1 MAGLNVTLGDG
12 TVVTIR
18 AGEKIEDIKTR
29 LGGNVDNI
37 FEGLDSNTNGVLDE
51 NELAGL
57 KTKLAENDYQVEL
70 APDGKTPKKAF
81 NDAMQNMRNRYNNDT
96 LKGYYMSGEADVWEI
111 KRGDTLYDIAKET
124 LEKEGLPTDFKSIN
138 DRIAQLANLNG
149 INDVNNIRVG
159 TKIIYKL
166 TEEGVQKVKE
176 AENNSAAAFGG
187 TAPVNHGGGEGKN
200 PVGGEGGSNP
210 SGGVK
215 PEGGEEVTTPPV
227 LEGRESTI
235 TVSPNGLNMGAGQYI
250 DKDGNVLP
258 DLNGDNKKK
267 FDEGGS
273 IMKYTSGDKVMY
285 QTVWKEDAGKL
296 SSGVKLSAETP
307 EALRELRTK
316 FLETISKVKKAPADE
331 TEEAAAARKAEN
343 LAALKELVAISG
355 GNIQVIRNVAE
366 KLRDDNYVD
375 RKSDDYK
382 AFVQDILLTKNAD
395 AVRAL
400 LYDADGN
407 KKSAVLKYDKTA
419 HEIVAGMYQEIRAK
433 EKAGEMLSPEEIALK
448 EVVAGYK
455 NWGGYT
461 IEADEENGIH
471 EKLMNYNNMDGTIRY
486 TVFLEHDVQFS
497 AKDPALLDEFVTKFE
512 AADTDEKKTALFKEY
527 MNTTDTELARSLAL
541 NVKTLCAA
549 DEDIIS
555 LINANGMEVL
565 DCLRKPEDGIEYSK
579 EVVDAV
585 VSRMKEIYTADKG
598 NLENAVFLDNL
609 GWVDKTDMSDE
620 DKNKIKEEIL
630 ETYFEVT
637 TDEQGNKTYTFN
649 PSRRPTHEEMLGLAQ
664 CSQGY
669 DAMETALVNYLKL
682 EDMGKGQ
689 YSEAIERGTSNS
701 VVVKR
706 FAEFIDGM
714 STKEEVIDF
723 IDNKCTVYK
732 DCNLPFDK
740 ILEKF
745 PEDEGI
751 KQRLYK
757 NVSIDSTISD
767 ANRLTLAK
775 LCMKDDGK
783 GNVTFDKTKLPEGTD
798 IRHFIEYVLPGNCQ
812 KGDAKKYFDAV
823 LKGLGKDDLE
833 TIAKYKAKN
842 PDSVKARIGELVKEN
857 TSDNAFI
864 QNVMKLDKSVIPFD
878 VLTGIDAVQAKWDDK
893 TKAAVFEGTFD
904 NRVLFKDRA
913 KHLEAAVNKHWI
925 TKVVTDEEGKDVVED
940 LYAIGDTLYKTRGWA
955 YSGADKKM
963 NTDDDRV
970 FLIKLSK
977 TGFDRGVAMFHEL
990 DGAGSGD
997 IAKMLRGKKDE
1008 GYENYVTPDN
1018 ITGILT
1024 GFNQMSPDEG
1034 IMEYIA
1040 NERRI
1045 SGGVKPGQALCNRIP
1060 KALMRKAAALGLQ
1073 DTQAYKALADFFKPD
1088 EKFNFK
1094 QNDEAGEKY
1103 DSDTAKQLD
1112 GLIAALLDEVLKK
1125 SGV

>member
-12 TVVTIR
+12 TVVTIK

-29 LGGNVDNI
+29 LGGDVDNI

-81 NDAMQNMRNRYNNDT
+81 NDAMQNMRKRYNNDT
-96 LKGYYMSGEADVWEI
+96 LKGYYMSGDADVWEI

-215 PEGGEEVTTPPV
+215 PEGGEEAPPV
-227 LEGRESTI
+227 LEGKESTI
-235 TVSPNGLNMGAGQYI
+235 TVTPNGLNMGAGQYI

-258 DLNGDNKKK
+258 DLKGDNKKK
-267 FDEGGS
+267 FDEGGF

-316 FLETISKVKKAPADE
+316 FLETISKVKEAPADE

-355 GNIQVIRNVAE
+355 GNIQVIKNVAE

-375 RKSDDYK
+375 RKSDAYK

-395 AVRAL
+395 ALRAL

-407 KKSAVLKYDKTA
+407 KKSAVLEYDKTA
-419 HEIVAGMYQEIRAK
+419 HEMVAGMYQEIRAK

-448 EVVAGYK
+448 EVVANYRNK
-455 NWGGYT
+455 SGYT

-471 EKLMNYNNMDGTIRY
+471 EKQMNYNNMDGTIKY
-486 TVFLEHDVQFS
+486 TVFLENDVKFS
-497 AKDPALLDEFVTKFE
+497 AKDPALLDEFVTKLE
-512 AADTDEKKTALFKEY
+512 AADTDEKKAALFKEY

-555 LINANGMEVL
+555 LINANGMDVL
-565 DCLRKPEDGIEYSK
+565 DWLPMPEDDIEYSK

-585 VSRMKEIYTADKG
+585 VARMKEIYTTDKG
-598 NLENAVFLDNL
+598 NLENAVFLANL
-609 GWVDKTDMSDE
+609 DWINKTDMSDE
-620 DKNKIKEEIL
+620 DKDKAKEEIL

-649 PSRRPTHEEMLGLAQ
+649 PSRRPTYEEMNRLSQYTTSNMDLA
-664 CSQGY
+664 
-669 DAMETALVNYLKL
+669 LLKYLKL

-689 YSEAIERGTSNS
+689 YSEAIENRVDNDDI
-701 VVVKR
+701 R
-706 FAEFIDGM
+706 ERYAEFVDGM
-714 STKEEVIDF
+714 QTKEEVIDF
-723 IDNKCTVYK
+723 IDNKCSVLKNYI
-732 DCNLPFDK
+732 LPFDK

-745 PEDEGI
+745 PDDEDI
-751 KQRLYK
+751 KKRLFK
-757 NVSIDSTISD
+757 EVDSDSTISD
-767 ANRLTLAK
+767 ANRIVLAK

-783 GNVTFDKTKLPEGTD
+783 GNVTFDISKLNELYPNMPVWGFIDNVLPEECKD
-798 IRHFIEYVLPGNCQ
+798 
-812 KGDAKKYFDAV
+812 GDAKKYFEAA
-823 LKGLGKDDLE
+823 LKELGKADLE
-833 TIAKYKAKN
+833 TIARYKNKN

-857 TSDNAFI
+857 TSDNEFI

-970 FLIKLSK
+970 SLKKLSK
-977 TGFDRGVAMFHEL
+977 TGFDHGVAMFHEL

-1018 ITGILT
+1018 ITGILV

-1094 QNDEAGEKY
+1094 QNDEAGERY

>member
-12 TVVTIR
+12 TVVTIK

-57 KTKLAENDYQVEL
+57 KTKLAENNYTVEL

-81 NDAMQNMRNRYNNDT
+81 NDAMQNMRRRYDEAT

-111 KRGDTLYDIAKET
+111 KYGDTLYDIAKET
-124 LEKEGLPTDFKSIN
+124 LEQEGLPTDFKSIN

-166 TEEGVQKVKE
+166 TEEGVQKVKD
-176 AENNSAAAFGG
+176 AGNNSAAAFGG
-187 TAPVNHGGGEGKN
+187 TAPVNHGGGGSN
-200 PVGGEGGSNP
+200 PVGGEGESNP
-210 SGGVK
+210 SGGVN

-227 LEGRESTI
+227 LEGKESTI

-258 DLNGDNKKK
+258 DLKGDNKKK

-316 FLETISKVKKAPADE
+316 FLETISKVKEAPADE

-355 GNIQVIRNVAE
+355 GNIQVIKNVAE

-375 RKSDDYK
+375 RKSVDYK

-395 AVRAL
+395 ALRAL
-400 LYDADGN
+400 LYDAEDN
-407 KKSAVLKYDKTA
+407 QNSRVLTNDKTA
-419 HEIVAGMYQEIRAK
+419 HEMVAGMYQEIRAK

-448 EVVAGYK
+448 EVVADYK
-455 NWGGYT
+455 RKGGYE
-461 IEADEENGIH
+461 IEADEENGIY
-471 EKLMNYNNMDGTIRY
+471 EKYMSYDNLDGTPMYQVKIDGNWY
-486 TVFLEHDVQFS
+486 Y
-497 AKDPALLDEFVTKFE
+497 AKDPALLDEFLTKLQ
-512 AADTDEKKTALFKEY
+512 AADTDENKAALFKEY
-527 MNTTDTELARSLAL
+527 ANTTDTELAKCLAE
-541 NVKTLCAA
+541 NAKTLCAA
-549 DEDIIS
+549 DEDVIS
-555 LINANGMEVL
+555 LINANGMVVL
-565 DCLRKPEDGIEYSK
+565 NKLPRPDDDIEYSK
-579 EVVDAV
+579 AVVDAV
-585 VSRMKEIYTADKG
+585 VSRMKEIYTTDKG
-598 NLENAVFLDNL
+598 NLENAVFLNNL
-609 GWVDKTDMSDE
+609 EWVDKTDMSDQ
-620 DKNKIKEEIL
+620 DKYKAKVEIR

-649 PSRRPTHEEMLGLAQ
+649 PSRRPTYEEMNGL
-664 CSQGY
+664 SHY
-669 DAMETALVNYLKL
+669 TTSNMDLALLKYLKL

-689 YSEAIERGTSNS
+689 YSEAIENRVNNGDI
-701 VVVKR
+701 R
-706 FAEFIDGM
+706 ERYAEFVDGM
-714 STKEEVIDF
+714 QTKEEVIDF
-723 IDNKCTVYK
+723 IDNKCSVSKNY
-732 DCNLPFDK
+732 NLPFDK

-745 PEDEGI
+745 PDDEDI
-751 KQRLYK
+751 KKRLFK
-757 NVSIDSTISD
+757 EVDSGSTISD
-767 ANRLTLAK
+767 ANRIVLAK

-812 KGDAKKYFDAV
+812 KGDAKKYFEAAIKV
-823 LKGLGKDDLE
+823 FGKDDLE
-833 TIAKYKAKN
+833 RIAGYKEKN

-857 TSDNAFI
+857 TGDNAFI
-864 QNVMKLDKSVIPFD
+864 QNVMKLDAAIIPFD
-878 VLTGIDAVQAKWDDK
+878 VLTTIDAVQAKWDDK
-893 TKAAVFEGTFD
+893 TKAAVFEKTF
-904 NRVLFKDRA
+904 NARVLYKDRET
-913 KHLEAAVNKHWI
+913 HFDSAVQKHWI
-925 TKVVTDEEGKDVVED
+925 TEVTQDR
-940 LYAIGDTLYKTRGWA
+940 YAIGDTIYDIWCSYGSDKTLR
-955 YSGADKKM
+955 
-963 NTDDDRV
+963 TEDDLV
-970 FLIKLSK
+970 SLQKFSK
-977 TGFDRGVAMFHEL
+977 TGYDHGVAMFKEL
-990 DGAGSGD
+990 EGAGSGD
-997 IAKMLRGKKDE
+997 IAKMLRGKKEE
-1008 GYENYVTPDN
+1008 GYENYITPDN

-1040 NERRI
+1040 NEYGW
-1045 SGGVKPGQALCNRIP
+1045 SSGVKPGQALCNRIP

-1073 DTQAYKALADFFKPD
+1073 DTEAYKALADFFKPD

-1094 QNDEAGEKY
+1094 QNDEAGERY

-1112 GLIAALLDEVLKK
+1112 GLIAALLKEVLKK

>member
-12 TVVTIR
+12 TVVTIK

-57 KTKLAENDYQVEL
+57 KTKLAENNYTVEL

-81 NDAMQNMRNRYNNDT
+81 NDAMQNMRRRYDEAT

-111 KRGDTLYDIAKET
+111 KYGDTLYDIAKET
-124 LEKEGLPTDFKSIN
+124 LEQEGLPTDFKSIN

-166 TEEGVQKVKE
+166 TEEGVQKVKD
-176 AENNSAAAFGG
+176 AGNNSAAAFGG
-187 TAPVNHGGGEGKN
+187 TAPVNHGGGGSN
-200 PVGGEGGSNP
+200 PVGGEGESNP
-210 SGGVK
+210 SGGVN

-227 LEGRESTI
+227 LEGKESTI

-258 DLNGDNKKK
+258 DLNGDNLQKYK
-267 FDEGGS
+267 DGGS

-285 QTVWKEDAGKL
+285 QTVYSEKAGSL
-296 SSGVKLSAETP
+296 DSGVKLTAETP
-307 EALRELRTK
+307 EALRELDTK
-316 FLETISKVKKAPADE
+316 FKELIAKVKSAPENE
-331 TEEAAAARKAEN
+331 TEEAATARKAEN
-343 LAALKELVAISG
+343 LAVLKELVTITG

-395 AVRAL
+395 ALRAL

-407 KKSAVLKYDKTA
+407 AKAAVLEYDKTA
-419 HEIVAGMYQEIRAK
+419 HEMVAGMYQEIRAK

-448 EVVAGYK
+448 EVVADYK
-455 NWGGYT
+455 RKGGYE
-461 IEADEENGIH
+461 IEADEENGIY
-471 EKLMNYNNMDGTIRY
+471 EKYMSYDNMDGTPMYQVKIDGNWY
-486 TVFLEHDVQFS
+486 Y
-497 AKDPALLDEFVTKFE
+497 AKDPALLDEFLTKLQ
-512 AADTDEKKTALFKEY
+512 AADTEEEKSALFKEY
-527 MNTTDTELARSLAL
+527 ANTTDTELAKCLAE
-541 NVKTLCAA
+541 NAKTLCAA
-549 DEDIIS
+549 DEDVIS
-555 LINANGMEVL
+555 LINDNGMVVL
-565 DCLRKPEDGIEYSK
+565 NKLPRPDDDIEYSK
-579 EVVDAV
+579 AVVDAV
-585 VSRMKEIYTADKG
+585 VSRMKEIYTTDKG
-598 NLENAVFLDNL
+598 NLENAVFLNNL
-609 GWVDKTDMSDE
+609 EWVDKTDMSDE
-620 DKNKIKEEIL
+620 DKDKAKVEIL

-637 TDEQGNKTYTFN
+637 TDEQGNKTYAFN
-649 PSRRPTHEEMLGLAQ
+649 PSRRPTYEEMDGL
-664 CSQGY
+664 SHY
-669 DAMETALVNYLKL
+669 TTSNMDLALLKYLKL

-689 YSEAIERGTSNS
+689 YSEVIENRVNNNDI
-701 VVVKR
+701 R
-706 FAEFIDGM
+706 ERYAEFVDGM
-714 STKEEVIDF
+714 QTKEEVIDF
-723 IDNKCTVYK
+723 IDNKCSVYK
-732 DCNLPFDK
+732 NYNLPFDK

-745 PEDEGI
+745 PDDEDI
-751 KQRLYK
+751 KKRLFK
-757 NVSIDSTISD
+757 EVGSGSTISD
-767 ANRLTLAK
+767 ANRIALAK
-775 LCMKDDGK
+775 LCMKDVGK

-812 KGDAKKYFDAV
+812 KGDAKKYFEAAIKV
-823 LKGLGKDDLE
+823 FGKDDLE
-833 TIAKYKAKN
+833 RIAGYKEKN
-842 PDSVKARIGELVKEN
+842 PDSVKARIGELVEEN
-857 TSDNAFI
+857 TSDNEFI

-878 VLTGIDAVQAKWDDK
+878 IIEQIDAAQAKWDDK

-904 NRVLFKDRA
+904 GRVLSKDRA

-925 TKVVTDEEGKDVVED
+925 TKVGND
-940 LYAIGDTLYKTRGWA
+940 LYAIGDTLYRTDYIRRG
-955 YSGADKKM
+955 
-963 NTDDDRV
+963 TDGEYQTEDDTV
-970 FLIKLSK
+970 GLTKLSK
-977 TGFDRGVAMFHEL
+977 TGYDHGVAMFREL
-990 DGAGSGD
+990 EGAGSGD
-997 IAKMLRGKKDE
+997 IAKMLRGKKEE
-1008 GYENYVTPDN
+1008 GYENYITPDN

-1040 NERRI
+1040 NEYGW
-1045 SGGVKPGQALCNRIP
+1045 SSGVKPGQALCNRIP

-1073 DTQAYKALADFFKPD
+1073 DTEAYKALADFFKPD

-1094 QNDEAGEKY
+1094 QNDEAGERY

-1112 GLIAALLDEVLKK
+1112 GLIAALLKEVLKK

>member
-12 TVVTIR
+12 TVVTIK

-200 PVGGEGGSNP
+200 PVGGEGGNNP

-215 PEGGEEVTTPPV
+215 PEGGEEVTPPV

-258 DLNGDNKKK
+258 DLKGDNKKK

-316 FLETISKVKKAPADE
+316 FLETISKVKEAPADE

-407 KKSAVLKYDKTA
+407 RKSAVLEYDKTA
-419 HEIVAGMYQEIRAK
+419 HEIVAGMYQEIRSK

-448 EVVAGYK
+448 EVVADYK
-455 NWGGYT
+455 RKGGYE

-527 MNTTDTELARSLAL
+527 MNTTDTELARSLAM

-565 DCLRKPEDGIEYSK
+565 DCLPLPNEDTEYSK

-585 VSRMKEIYTADKG
+585 VSRMKEIYTTDKG
-598 NLENAVFLDNL
+598 NLENAVFLNNL

-620 DKNKIKEEIL
+620 DKDKIKEEIL

-649 PSRRPTHEEMLGLAQ
+649 PSRRPTYEEMNGLLA
-664 CSQGY
+664 GKATV
-669 DAMETALVNYLKL
+669 AMDEALLKYLKL

-689 YSEAIERGTSNS
+689 YSEALDRNS
-701 VVVKR
+701 YTDVVIKR
-706 FAEFIDGM
+706 YAEFVDGM
-714 STKEEVIDF
+714 TTKEEVIDF
-723 IDNKCTVYK
+723 IDNKCSAYK
-732 DCNLPFDK
+732 NYNLPFDK

-745 PEDEGI
+745 PDDEDI
-751 KQRLYK
+751 KKRLFK
-757 NVSIDSTISD
+757 EVDSDSIISD
-767 ANRLTLAK
+767 ANRIALAK

-798 IRHFIEYVLPGNCQ
+798 VKHLIKRVLPTECKEGE
-812 KGDAKKYFDAV
+812 AKKYFDAA
-823 LKGLGKDDLE
+823 LKGLGKDDLN

-857 TSDNAFI
+857 TGDNAFI

-925 TKVVTDEEGKDVVED
+925 TKVKADEEGKDVVED
-940 LYAIGDTLYKTRGWA
+940 LYAIGDTLYKTDIPSA
-955 YSGADKKM
+955 GADGKAG
-963 NTDDDRV
+963 TEDDRV
-970 FLIKLSK
+970 SLHKLSK
-977 TGFDRGVAMFHEL
+977 TGFDHGVAMFHEL

-997 IAKMLRGKKDE
+997 IAKMLRGKKEE
-1008 GYENYVTPDN
+1008 GYENYITPDN

-1040 NERRI
+1040 NEYGW
-1045 SGGVKPGQALCNRIP
+1045 SSGVKPGQALCNRIP

-1094 QNDEAGEKY
+1094 AHDEAGEKY

>member
-12 TVVTIR
+12 TVVTIK

-57 KTKLAENDYQVEL
+57 KTKLAENNYTVEL

-81 NDAMQNMRNRYNNDT
+81 NDAMQNMRRRYDEAT

-111 KRGDTLYDIAKET
+111 KYGDTLYDIAKET
-124 LEKEGLPTDFKSIN
+124 LEQEGLPTDFKSIN

-176 AENNSAAAFGG
+176 AGNNSAAAFGG
-187 TAPVNHGGGEGKN
+187 TAPVNHGGGGSN
-200 PVGGEGGSNP
+200 PVGGEGGNNP

-215 PEGGEEVTTPPV
+215 PEGGEEVPPV
-227 LEGRESTI
+227 LEGKESTI
-235 TVSPNGLNMGAGQYI
+235 TVTPNGLNMGAGQYI

-258 DLNGDNKKK
+258 DLNGDNLQKYK
-267 FDEGGS
+267 DGGS

-296 SSGVKLSAETP
+296 SSGVKLTAETP
-307 EALRELRTK
+307 EALRELKTK
-316 FLETISKVKKAPADE
+316 FLETINKVKEAPADE

-343 LAALKELVAISG
+343 LAVLKELVTISG
-355 GNIQVIRNVAE
+355 GNIQVIKNVAE

-375 RKSDDYK
+375 RKSDAYK

-395 AVRAL
+395 ALRAL
-400 LYDADGN
+400 LYDAEDN
-407 KKSAVLKYDKTA
+407 QNSRVLTNDKTA
-419 HEIVAGMYQEIRAK
+419 HEIVAGMYQEIRSK

-448 EVVAGYK
+448 EVVADYK
-455 NWGGYT
+455 RKGGYE
-461 IEADEENGIH
+461 IEADEENGIY
-471 EKLMNYNNMDGTIRY
+471 EKYMSYDNLDGTPMYQVDIDGNWY
-486 TVFLEHDVQFS
+486 Y
-497 AKDPALLDEFVTKFE
+497 AKDPALLDEFLTKLQ
-512 AADTDEKKTALFKEY
+512 AADTDEKKAALFKEY
-527 MNTTDTELARSLAL
+527 ANTTDTELAKCLAE
-541 NVKTLCAA
+541 NAKTLCAA
-549 DEDIIS
+549 DEDVIS
-555 LINANGMEVL
+555 LINANGMVVL
-565 DCLRKPEDGIEYSK
+565 NKLPRPDDDIEYSK
-579 EVVDAV
+579 AVVDAV
-585 VSRMKEIYTADKG
+585 VSRMKEIYTTDKG
-598 NLENAVFLDNL
+598 NLENAVFLNNL
-609 GWVDKTDMSDE
+609 EWVDKTDMSYE
-620 DKNKIKEEIL
+620 DKDKAKVEIL

-637 TDEQGNKTYTFN
+637 TDEQGNKTYAFN
-649 PSRRPTHEEMLGLAQ
+649 PSRRPTYEEMDGL
-664 CSQGY
+664 SQY
-669 DAMETALVNYLKL
+669 TTSNMDLALLKYLKL

-689 YSEAIERGTSNS
+689 YSEAIENRVNNYDI
-701 VVVKR
+701 R
-706 FAEFIDGM
+706 ERYAEFVDGM
-714 STKEEVIDF
+714 QTKEEVIDF
-723 IDNKCTVYK
+723 IDNKCSVSKNY
-732 DCNLPFDK
+732 NLPFDK
-740 ILEKF
+740 ILENF
-745 PEDEGI
+745 PDDEDI
-751 KQRLYK
+751 KKRLFK
-757 NVSIDSTISD
+757 EVDSGSTISD
-767 ANRLTLAK
+767 ANRIVLAK

-812 KGDAKKYFDAV
+812 KGDAKKYFEAAIKV
-823 LKGLGKDDLE
+823 FGKDDLE
-833 TIAKYKAKN
+833 RIAGYKDKN

-857 TSDNAFI
+857 TSDNEFI

-904 NRVLFKDRA
+904 NRVLYKDRA
-913 KHLEAAVNKHWI
+913 KYFETAYQKHWI
-925 TKVVTDEEGKDVVED
+925 TKVRND
-940 LYAIGDTLYKTRGWA
+940 LYLIGDNLYATNWYYK
-955 YSGADKKM
+955 GADGEFE
-963 NTDDDRV
+963 TADDTV
-970 FLIKLSK
+970 SLKKLSK
-977 TGFDRGVAMFHEL
+977 TGYLNGIAMFNEL

-1018 ITGILT
+1018 ITGILV

-1040 NERRI
+1040 NEYGW
-1045 SGGVKPGQALCNRIP
+1045 SSGVKPGQALCNRIP

-1073 DTQAYKALADFFKPD
+1073 DTEAYKALADFFKPD

-1112 GLIAALLDEVLKK
+1112 GLIAALLNEVLKK

>member
-12 TVVTIR
+12 TVVTIK

-57 KTKLAENDYQVEL
+57 KTKLAENNYKVEL

-81 NDAMQNMRNRYNNDT
+81 NDAMQNMRRRYDEAT

-111 KRGDTLYDIAKET
+111 KYGDTLYDIAKET

-166 TEEGVQKVKE
+166 TEEGVQKVKD
-176 AENNSAAAFGG
+176 AGNNSAAAFGG
-187 TAPVNHGGGEGKN
+187 TAPVNHGGGGSN
-200 PVGGEGGSNP
+200 PVGGEGESNP

-227 LEGRESTI
+227 LEGKESTI

-250 DKDGNVLP
+250 DKGGNVLP
-258 DLNGDNKKK
+258 DLKGDNKKR
-267 FDEGGS
+267 FDEGGA

-285 QTVWKEDAGKL
+285 QTVYSEKAGSL
-296 SSGVKLSAETP
+296 DSGVKLTAETL
-307 EALRELRTK
+307 EALRELETK
-316 FLETISKVKKAPADE
+316 FKELMAKVKSAPENE

-343 LAALKELVAISG
+343 LAALKELVTITG

-366 KLRDDNYVD
+366 KLGDDNYVD

-407 KKSAVLKYDKTA
+407 AKAAVLEYDKTA

-448 EVVAGYK
+448 EVVAGYR
-455 NWGGYT
+455 GQCAYT

-471 EKLMNYNNMDGTIRY
+471 EKQMNYCNMDGVPQY
-486 TVFLEHDVQFS
+486 TVFLENDVKFS

-512 AADTDEKKTALFKEY
+512 AADTDEKKAALFKEY
-527 MNTTDTELARSLAL
+527 INTTDTMLARSLAL

-555 LINANGMEVL
+555 LINANGMDVL
-565 DCLRKPEDGIEYSK
+565 DWLPKPEDDIEYSK

-585 VSRMKEIYTADKG
+585 VSRMKEIYTTDKG
-598 NLENAVFLDNL
+598 NLENAVFLNNL
-609 GWVDKTDMSDE
+609 DWVDKTDMSDE
-620 DKNKIKEEIL
+620 DKEKIKEEIL

-649 PSRRPTHEEMLGLAQ
+649 PSRRLTYEEMLGLSGKATK
-664 CSQGY
+664 SM
-669 DAMETALVNYLKL
+669 DKALLKYLKL

-689 YSEAIERGTSNS
+689 YSEALDRNS
-701 VVVKR
+701 YTDVVIKR
-706 FAEFIDGM
+706 YAEFVDGM
-714 STKEEVIDF
+714 TTKEEVIDF
-723 IDNKCTVYK
+723 IDNKCSADKNY
-732 DCNLPFDK
+732 NLPFDK

-745 PEDEGI
+745 PDDEDI
-751 KQRLYK
+751 KKRLFK
-757 NVSIDSTISD
+757 EVDCNSTISD
-767 ANRLTLAK
+767 ANRIVLAK

-812 KGDAKKYFDAV
+812 KGDAKKYFEAAIKV
-823 LKGLGKDDLE
+823 FGKDDLE
-833 TIAKYKAKN
+833 RIAGYKDKN

-857 TSDNAFI
+857 TSDNEFI

-904 NRVLFKDRA
+904 NRVLYKDRA
-913 KHLEAAVNKHWI
+913 KYFETAYQKHWI
-925 TKVVTDEEGKDVVED
+925 TKVRND
-940 LYAIGDTLYKTRGWA
+940 LYLIGDNLYATNWYYK
-955 YSGADKKM
+955 GADGEFE
-963 NTDDDRV
+963 TADDTV
-970 FLIKLSK
+970 SLKKLSK
-977 TGFDRGVAMFHEL
+977 TGYLYGIAMFNEL
-990 DGAGSGD
+990 DGACSGD
-997 IAKMLRGKKDE
+997 IAKMLRGKKEE

-1018 ITGILT
+1018 ITGILI

-1040 NERRI
+1040 NEYGW
-1045 SGGVKPGQALCNRIP
+1045 SSGVKPGQALCNRIP

-1073 DTQAYKALADFFKPD
+1073 DTEAYKALADYFKSD
-1088 EKFNFK
+1088 DKFNFK
-1094 QNDEAGEKY
+1094 AHDEASNRHTPDE
-1103 DSDTAKQLD
+1103 AKKID
-1112 GLIAALLDEVLKK
+1112 GLIKALLKEVLKK

>member
-57 KTKLAENDYQVEL
+57 KTKLAENNYTVEL

-81 NDAMQNMRNRYNNDT
+81 NDAMQNMRRRYDEAT

-124 LEKEGLPTDFKSIN
+124 LEQEGLPTDFKSIN

-166 TEEGVQKVKE
+166 TEEGVQKVKD
-176 AENNSAAAFGG
+176 AGNNSAAAFGG
-187 TAPVNHGGGEGKN
+187 TAPVNHGGGGSN
-200 PVGGEGGSNP
+200 PVGGEGGNNP

-215 PEGGEEVTTPPV
+215 PEGGEEVPPV
-227 LEGRESTI
+227 LEGKESTI
-235 TVSPNGLNMGAGQYI
+235 TVTPNGLNMGAGQYI
-250 DKDGNVLP
+250 DRDGNVLP
-258 DLNGDNKKK
+258 DLKGDNKKK
-267 FDEGGS
+267 FDEGGA

-285 QTVWKEDAGKL
+285 QTVYSEKAGSL
-296 SSGVKLSAETP
+296 DSGVKLTAETP
-307 EALRELRTK
+307 EALRELDTK
-316 FLETISKVKKAPADE
+316 FKELIAKVKSAPENE
-331 TEEAAAARKAEN
+331 TEEAATARKAEN
-343 LAALKELVAISG
+343 LAVLKELVTLTG

-407 KKSAVLKYDKTA
+407 EKSAVLEYDKTA

-448 EVVAGYK
+448 EVVADYK
-455 NWGGYT
+455 NLGGYT
-461 IEADEENGIH
+461 IEADEEKGVH
-471 EKLMNYNNMDGTIRY
+471 RKRMSYNNMDGTIKY
-486 TVFLEHDVQFS
+486 TVFLEHDVQFG
-497 AKDPALLDEFVTKFE
+497 AKDPALLDEFVTKLE
-512 AADTDEKKTALFKEY
+512 AADTDEKKAALFKEY
-527 MNTTDTELARSLAL
+527 MNTTDTELARSLAK

-565 DCLRKPEDGIEYSK
+565 DWLPFPDEDTEYSK

-585 VSRMKEIYTADKG
+585 VSRMKEIYTTDKG
-598 NLENAVFLDNL
+598 NFENAAFLANL
-609 GWVDKTDMSDE
+609 AWINKTDMSDE
-620 DKNKIKEEIL
+620 DKDKAKVEIL

-637 TDEQGNKTYTFN
+637 TDEQGNKTYAFN
-649 PSRRPTHEEMLGLAQ
+649 PSRRPTYEEMDGL
-664 CSQGY
+664 SQY
-669 DAMETALVNYLKL
+669 TTPNMDLALLKYLKL

-689 YSEAIERGTSNS
+689 YSEAIEHRVSNEDI
-701 VVVKR
+701 R
-706 FAEFIDGM
+706 ERYAEFVDGM
-714 STKEEVIDF
+714 QTKEEVIDF
-723 IDNKCTVYK
+723 IDNKCSADKNY
-732 DCNLPFDK
+732 NLPFDK

-745 PEDEGI
+745 PDDEDI
-751 KQRLYK
+751 KKRLFK
-757 NVSIDSTISD
+757 EVDSGSTISD
-767 ANRLTLAK
+767 ANRIVLAK

-783 GNVTFDKTKLPEGTD
+783 GNVTFDKTKLPDGTD
-798 IRHFIEYVLPGNCQ
+798 AKHFINNVLPKEC
-812 KGDAKKYFDAV
+812 KDGDAKKFFEAA
-823 LKGLGKDDLE
+823 LKEYGKDDLE
-833 TIAKYKAKN
+833 TIAGYKDKN

-857 TSDNAFI
+857 TSDNEFI

-878 VLTGIDAVQAKWDDK
+878 VLFKIDVVQAKWDDK
-893 TKAAVFEGTFD
+893 TKAAVFEKTYD
-904 NRVLFKDRA
+904 NSELYKDRT
-913 KHLEAAVNKHWI
+913 AVLNWAVDKHWI
-925 TKVVTDEEGKDVVED
+925 TKVGND
-940 LYAIGDTLYKTRGWA
+940 LYAIGDTLYETGGWA
-955 YSGADKKM
+955 YSGADGEM
-963 NTDDDRV
+963 GTEDDRV
-970 FLIKLSK
+970 CLKKLSK
-977 TGFDRGVAMFHEL
+977 TGYDRGVNMFKQLE
-990 DGAGSGD
+990 GAGSGD

-1018 ITGILT
+1018 ITGILV

-1040 NERRI
+1040 NEYGW
-1045 SGGVKPGQALCNRIP
+1045 SSGVKPGQALCNRIP

-1073 DTQAYKALADFFKPD
+1073 DTEAYKALADYFKPD
-1088 EKFNFK
+1088 DKFNFK
-1094 QNDEAGEKY
+1094 AHDEASNRHTPDE
-1103 DSDTAKQLD
+1103 AKKID
-1112 GLIAALLDEVLKK
+1112 GLIKALLKEVLKK

>member
-12 TVVTIR
+12 TVVTIK

-57 KTKLAENDYQVEL
+57 KTKLAENNYTVEL

-81 NDAMQNMRNRYNNDT
+81 NDAMQNMRRRYDEAT

-111 KRGDTLYDIAKET
+111 KYGDTLYDIAKET
-124 LEKEGLPTDFKSIN
+124 LEQEGLPTDFKSIN

-166 TEEGVQKVKE
+166 TEEGVQKVKD
-176 AENNSAAAFGG
+176 AGNNSAAAFGG
-187 TAPVNHGGGEGKN
+187 TAPVNHGGGGSN
-200 PVGGEGGSNP
+200 PVGGEGESNP
-210 SGGVK
+210 SGGVN

-227 LEGRESTI
+227 LEGKESTI

-258 DLNGDNKKK
+258 DLKGDNKKK

-316 FLETISKVKKAPADE
+316 FLETISKVKEAPADE

-355 GNIQVIRNVAE
+355 GNIQVIKNVAE

-375 RKSDDYK
+375 RKSVDYK

-395 AVRAL
+395 ALRAL
-400 LYDADGN
+400 LYDAEDN
-407 KKSAVLKYDKTA
+407 QNSRVLTNDKTA
-419 HEIVAGMYQEIRAK
+419 HEMVAGMYQEIRAK

-448 EVVAGYK
+448 EVVADYK
-455 NWGGYT
+455 RKGGYE
-461 IEADEENGIH
+461 IEADEENGIY
-471 EKLMNYNNMDGTIRY
+471 EKYMSYDNLDGTPMYQVKIDGNWY
-486 TVFLEHDVQFS
+486 Y
-497 AKDPALLDEFVTKFE
+497 AKDPALLDEFLTKLQ
-512 AADTDEKKTALFKEY
+512 AADTDENKAALFKEY
-527 MNTTDTELARSLAL
+527 ANTTDTELAKCLAE
-541 NVKTLCAA
+541 NAKTLCAA
-549 DEDIIS
+549 DEDVIS
-555 LINANGMEVL
+555 LINANGMVVL
-565 DCLRKPEDGIEYSK
+565 NKLPRPDDDIEYSK
-579 EVVDAV
+579 AVVDAV
-585 VSRMKEIYTADKG
+585 VSRMKEIYTTDKG
-598 NLENAVFLDNL
+598 NLENAVFLNNL
-609 GWVDKTDMSDE
+609 EWVDKTDMSDQ
-620 DKNKIKEEIL
+620 DKYKAKVEIR

-649 PSRRPTHEEMLGLAQ
+649 PSRRPTYEEMNGL
-664 CSQGY
+664 SHY
-669 DAMETALVNYLKL
+669 TTSNMDLALLKYLKL

-689 YSEAIERGTSNS
+689 YSEAIENRVNNDDI
-701 VVVKR
+701 R
-706 FAEFIDGM
+706 ERYAEFVDGM
-714 STKEEVIDF
+714 QTKEEVIDF
-723 IDNKCTVYK
+723 IDNKCSVSKNY
-732 DCNLPFDK
+732 NLPFDK

-745 PEDEGI
+745 PDDEDI
-751 KQRLYK
+751 KKRLFK
-757 NVSIDSTISD
+757 EVDSGSTISD
-767 ANRLTLAK
+767 ANRIVLAK

-812 KGDAKKYFDAV
+812 KGDAKKYFEAAIKV
-823 LKGLGKDDLE
+823 FGKDDLE
-833 TIAKYKAKN
+833 RIAGYKEKN

-857 TSDNAFI
+857 TSDNEFI

-904 NRVLFKDRA
+904 NRVLYEDRA
-913 KHLEAAVNKHWI
+913 KYFETAYQKHWI
-925 TKVVTDEEGKDVVED
+925 TKVRND
-940 LYAIGDTLYKTRGWA
+940 LYLIGDNLYATDW
-955 YSGADKKM
+955 YYIGADGEFK
-963 NTDDDRV
+963 TADDTVSLR
-970 FLIKLSK
+970 KLSK
-977 TGFDRGVAMFHEL
+977 TGFDHGVAMFKEL
-990 DGAGSGD
+990 EGAGSGD
-997 IAKMLRGKKDE
+997 IAKMLRGKKEE

-1018 ITGILT
+1018 VTGIIA

-1040 NERRI
+1040 NEYGW
-1045 SGGVKPGQALCNRIP
+1045 SSGVKPGKSLCNRIP

-1073 DTQAYKALADFFKPD
+1073 DTEAYKALADFFKPD

-1094 QNDEAGEKY
+1094 QNDEAGERY

>member
-12 TVVTIR
+12 TVVTIK

-29 LGGNVDNI
+29 LGGDVDNI

-51 NELAGL
+51 GELAGL
-57 KTKLAENDYQVEL
+57 KTKLAENNYKVEL
-70 APDGKTPKKAF
+70 APDGRTPKKAF
-81 NDAMQNMRNRYNNDT
+81 NDAMQNMRKRYNNDT
-96 LKGYYMSGEADVWEI
+96 LKGYYMSGDADVWEI

-215 PEGGEEVTTPPV
+215 PEGGEEVPPV
-227 LEGRESTI
+227 LEGKESTI
-235 TVSPNGLNMGAGQYI
+235 TVTPNGLNMGAGQYI

-258 DLNGDNKKK
+258 DLKGDNKKK

-316 FLETISKVKKAPADE
+316 FLETISKVKEAPADE

-400 LYDADGN
+400 LYDAEGN
-407 KKSAVLKYDKTA
+407 SIGKVLTYDKTA
-419 HEIVAGMYQEIRAK
+419 HELVAGMYQEIRAK

-448 EVVAGYK
+448 EVVAGYR
-455 NWGGYT
+455 GQGAYT

-471 EKLMNYNNMDGTIRY
+471 EKQMSYNNMDGVPHY
-486 TVFLEHDVQFS
+486 TVFLENDVQFS

-512 AADTDEKKTALFKEY
+512 AADTDEKKAALFKEY
-527 MNTTDTELARSLAL
+527 INTTDTMLARSLAL

-565 DCLRKPEDGIEYSK
+565 DWLPMPEDDIEYSK

-585 VSRMKEIYTADKG
+585 VSRMKEIYTTDKG
-598 NLENAVFLDNL
+598 NFENAAFLANL
-609 GWVDKTDMSDE
+609 AWINKTDMSDE
-620 DKNKIKEEIL
+620 DKDKAKVEIL

-637 TDEQGNKTYTFN
+637 TDEQGNKTYAFN
-649 PSRRPTHEEMLGLAQ
+649 PSRRPTYEEMEGLAYQ

-689 YSEAIERGTSNS
+689 YSEAIEGWTSPS

-714 STKEEVIDF
+714 TTKEEVIDF
-723 IDNKCTVYK
+723 IDNKCSADK
-732 DCNLPFDK
+732 NCNLPFDK

-745 PEDEGI
+745 PDDEDI
-751 KQRLYK
+751 KKRLFK
-757 NVSIDSTISD
+757 EVDSDSIISD
-767 ANRLTLAK
+767 ANRIEIAK

-812 KGDAKKYFDAV
+812 KGDAKKYFEAA
-823 LKGLGKDDLE
+823 LKELGKADLE
-833 TIAKYKAKN
+833 TIARYKNKN

-970 FLIKLSK
+970 SLIKLSK

-1018 ITGILT
+1018 ITGILV

-1040 NERRI
+1040 NEYGW
-1045 SGGVKPGQALCNRIP
+1045 SSGVKPGQALCNRIP

-1094 QNDEAGEKY
+1094 QNDEAGERY

-1112 GLIAALLDEVLKK
+1112 GLIAALLNEVLKK